1 MSFEFPS
8 LQERGLIRKFVVLL
22 PAHDRDRICQLK
34 REKSGSLAHRVA
46 QLTPTRRNRG
56 GALESIRPRRDSKCL
71 SVAQR
76 FQPDCF
82 IAAFSDFTNCR

>member
-34 REKSGSLAHRVA
+34 REKSG
-46 QLTPTRRNRG
+46 
-56 GALESIRPRRDSKCL
+56 
-71 SVAQR
+71 
-76 FQPDCF
+76 
-82 IAAFSDFTNCR
+82 